1 MKKHTDNNFIE
12 QGSLELSQWR
22 AIKVLGNH
30 DNARDFLQGQIT
42 SDVNLVSNN
51 SSQLSCICDHK
62 GQVIADFILYK
73 LQEEFYILINKDFV
87 NIFCDELKVF
97 SKFSSV
103 EFQLSN
109 KKIIGQILKKGE
121 AKNFYSKNDTFQVN
135 VFLKNSDYHHKN
147 TLNLDHWYVAN
158 KLLGILFL
166 DKSDSR
172 KFRPLEI
179 NYDSSRV
186 SFEKGCFRG
195 QEIVA
200 RMKYLGVNRRQF
212 LTFIADDK
220 FKEEN
225 HIKIVGK
232 IIKINDKKIFNGI
245 IKRDDIE
252 KIKKNIEIIYF

>member
-1 MKKHTDNNFIE
+1 MNKR
-12 QGSLELSQWR
+12 SLELSQWR

-212 LTFIADDK
+212 
-220 FKEEN
+220 
-225 HIKIVGK
+225 
-232 IIKINDKKIFNGI
+232 FN
-245 IKRDDIE
+245 
-252 KIKKNIEIIYF
+252 IYS